1 MWRFELHL
9 IARIESEYAIQDTE
23 NKDIRN
29 EIQIWSVRKCRLSGV
44 P

>member
-1 MWRFELHL
+1 MISNCIFCRND
-9 IARIESEYAIQDTE
+9 SEYAIWDTE

-29 EIQIWSVRKCRLSGV
+29 EIQIWSVRKCSLSVV